1 MKSFSKILS
10 ANTLALCFLCVL
22 MLSFRTANAQR
33 FILGEKFKENG
44 KNWQNTSGKLK
55 TFTSDE
61 IYGHRWTLQT
71 DGRNAYNT
79 NCEVKGLLH
88 VGSGSSEVKTLTLTS
103 TTDFKDVDLVS
114 IKCSSGKPYT
124 LSLSIDNQYNESKNI
139 VDSPNDLFSFPT
151 KGACGKLKVQMQ
163 YANPFKKA
171 LYLFYIEVA
180 SLLSDSKSLLQ
191 QHVKPAITYSYQVQ
205 RTFASTHWSTI
216 CLPFDVSKE
225 ALAEAM
231 GKNCELRVFSKEV
244 DNHML
249 KFYKTDA
256 IEAGVPYLIKP
267 VEEVKNPIFTNVVY
281 KKEAMPQTIQDKT
294 GQYAFIGTFDP
305 VTLNADGH
313 DLFLEV
319 NSYLAKPNTKDDCQ
333 MYGMR
338 AYFKINERNST
349 SDKPIKYG
357 IDCSSEKV
365 NGIQS
370 LSVHPSM
377 HGQHVYNLQG
387 MEVGTDI
394 HHLPAGVYVI
404 GGKKIIKR

>member
-55 TFTSDE
+55 TFSSDE

-71 DGRNAYNT
+71 DGRNAYNRS
-79 NCEVKGLLH
+79 CDVKGLLH

-124 LSLSIDNQYNESKNI
+124 LSLSMGNQYNERKNI
-139 VDSPNDLFSFPT
+139 LVSPDDLFSFPT

-163 YANPFKKA
+163 YAKPFMKA

-180 SLLSDSKSLLQ
+180 SLLSDSKPLLQ
-191 QHVKPAITYSYQVQ
+191 QHVKPAVTYSYQVQ
-205 RTFASTHWSTI
+205 RTLASTHWNTI

-225 ALAEAM
+225 ALALAM

-267 VEEVKNPIFTNVVY
+267 VKEVKNPIFSNVVY
-281 KKEAMPQTIQDKT
+281 KKDAMPQTIQDKT

-313 DLFLEV
+313 DLLLEL
-319 NSYLAKPNTKDDCQ
+319 NRYLAKPNTKDDCQ

-365 NGIQS
+365 SGILS
-370 LSVHPSM
+370 LSVHPSK

-387 MEVGTDI
+387 MDVGTDI

-404 GGKKIIKR
+404 GGKKILKR